1 MTQVSTPRRPAV
13 HPVDEVLPPLRLFT
27 LGLQHLFIMYAGAVA
42 VPLIVGGALGLT
54 KDEIAMLV
62 NADLLLCGV
71 VTIIQATG
79 LTKWLGVRLPLA
91 SGATFTVLTPMIIIG
106 QSQGLPTVYGAF
118 IVAGL
123 LGILA
128 APLFSKLVRFFPPLV
143 TGIVISVIGLSL
155 IGVNVPLIAGN
166 DPQAADFG
174 LVPNVLLAGLV
185 VLLIVLFTKFLK
197 GFLGQIAVLL
207 AMVIA
212 TIVSIPMGLVHM
224 ESVGNAAWF
233 GFAAPFRFGP
243 PRFEISAIIAMFIVL
258 MVTFTEST
266 ADMLAVGEIVGRK
279 PTEQQIAAGLR
290 MDAVSQVMAGFM
302 NSFPDTAFAEN
313 VGLVSMTGVRS
324 RWVVAVTGGLLFCMG
339 LVPKLGEVIASIPG
353 PVVGGAAVVM
363 FAMVTSVGIENLKKV
378 SFSGKYAHNLL
389 IVAVALSCAL
399 LPAYQPLFFKQF
411 PSWFQ
416 VIFTSPITSAVIVV
430 FVLNLLFNHFG
441 ADRLPDDVPED
452 AAAEEFVA
460 PITELDAL
468 IETAEPVATGPV
480 TQA

>member
-1 MTQVSTPRRPAV
+1 MSHTTPVPAAPV
-13 HPVDEVLPPLRLFT
+13 HPVDEVLPPVKLFT

-42 VPLIVGGALGLT
+42 VPLIIGGALGLT

-71 VTIIQATG
+71 VTVIQATG

-91 SGATFTVLTPMIIIG
+91 SGATFTVLTPMILIG
-106 QSQGLPTVYGAF
+106 TKQGLPTVYGAF
-118 IVAGL
+118 IVAGA
-123 LGILA
+123 LGVFI
-128 APLFSKLVRFFPPLV
+128 APLFSRLVRFFPPLV
-143 TGIVISVIGLSL
+143 TGVVISVIGISL

-166 DPQAADFG
+166 DPTAPDFG
-174 LVPNVLLAGLV
+174 AVPNVLLAGLV
-185 VLLIVLFTKFLK
+185 VLLIVLFSKFLK

-207 AMVIA
+207 AMVIG
-212 TIVSIPMGLVHM
+212 TVVSIPMGLVHM
-224 ESVGNAAWF
+224 DSVGHAAWF

-243 PRFEISAIIAMFIVL
+243 PRFEVSAILAMFIVL
-258 MVTFTEST
+258 LVTFTEST
-266 ADMLAVGEIVGRK
+266 ADMLAVGEIVGRR
-279 PTEQQIAAGLR
+279 PTEKQIAAGLR
-290 MDAVSQVMAGFM
+290 MDAVSQFLAGFM

-324 RWVVAVTGGLLFCMG
+324 RYVVATTGVMLFCMG

-363 FAMVTSVGIENLKKV
+363 FAMVTSVGLVNLKQV

-389 IVAVALSCAL
+389 IVAVSLSCAL

-411 PSWFQ
+411 PDWFQ

-430 FVLNLLFNHFG
+430 FTLNLLFNHFG
-441 ADRLPDDVPED
+441 ADRQPDP
-452 AAAEEFVA
+452 
-460 PITELDAL
+460 
-468 IETAEPVATGPV
+468 AEPSSAEPTG
-480 TQA
+480 AKASA